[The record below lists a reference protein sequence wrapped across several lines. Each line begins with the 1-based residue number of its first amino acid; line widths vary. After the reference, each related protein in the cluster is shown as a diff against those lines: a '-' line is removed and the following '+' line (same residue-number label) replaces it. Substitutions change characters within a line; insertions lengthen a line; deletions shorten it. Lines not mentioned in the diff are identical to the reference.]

1 MKYISNHSD
10 HESFS
15 SLTDFKS
22 QLNINDIIKNER
34 KESLQLLEMVIFI
47 SGISSNKEHLD
58 LLEGCNENCISL
70 YLSITEKYMQKYE
83 MTQPDE
89 RSSVTRKMND
99 GYKAND
105 ELYKELDEKTNLVN
119 NLTKAKCELEINYK
133 EVCDKLKNIQI
144 SNESVNQLQEELI
157 KEKTKSNRI
166 QSEFEEYKII
176 SESKYKEAEEKIKTL
191 TFKFNLTNDKLLSS
205 ESKLESY
212 KQLSSE
218 NERLKTKLKGLSLL
232 KDKEDYI
239 EQLQKDL
246 EGKKKIIDVLVSDK
260 ENLNA
265 KIIQLTS
272 DISAEQDKVRKNQ
285 QIQRQ
290 LENDIEQL
298 KVENK
303 RIDDLL
309 KKDTIS
315 RASILSAQNNNNDTK
330 ASTGI
335 NLGILGQENF
345 ESEIDELHTQIAELK
360 IQVNKYKETITQ
372 ITNEKNILQSEKDSL
387 YFEKEKT
394 SNELQRIELEKQKI
408 EIEYEGKIKQLQTEI
423 LQYKT
428 ENSTITSS
436 INDKTSSESTEISNL
451 KSQLAKKDELIKA
464 LQNKLDNRSD
474 SDDFINNLEDNDNI
488 AKKEKNNTSEIE
500 KITNELNTYKK
511 NEDDLKLQITREHEL
526 ISSSFYELA
535 LQFVRLKEA
544 NDVTSA
550 QNQSK
555 TWLELER
562 RKNFPN

>member
-1 MKYISNHSD
+1 MKYISNHND

-89 RSSVTRKMND
+89 RSSVTRKTND

-105 ELYKELDEKTNLVN
+105 ELYRELDEKTNLVN

-157 KEKTKSNRI
+157 KEKTKSNKI

-212 KQLSSE
+212 KQLSTE
-218 NERLKTKLKGLSLL
+218 NESLRTKLKGLSLL

-272 DISAEQDKVRKNQ
+272 DISSEQDKVRKNQ
-285 QIQRQ
+285 QIQRE
-290 LENDIEQL
+290 LENEIEQL
-298 KVENK
+298 KLENK

-309 KKDTIS
+309 KKDTMS
-315 RASILSAQNNNNDTK
+315 RASILSAQNNNNDMK

-372 ITNEKNILQSEKDSL
+372 ITNEKNVLQSEKDSL
-387 YFEKEKT
+387 YFEKEKI
-394 SNELQRIELEKQKI
+394 SNELQKIELEKQKI
-408 EIEYEGKIKQLQTEI
+408 EIDYEGKVKQLQTEM

-428 ENSTITSS
+428 ESSTIASS
-436 INDKTSSESTEISNL
+436 INESTEISNL

-488 AKKEKNNTSEIE
+488 PKKDKHNTSEIE

-544 NDVTSA
+544 NDMTSA

>member
-1 MKYISNHSD
+1 MKYISNHND

-89 RSSVTRKMND
+89 RSSVTRKTND

-105 ELYKELDEKTNLVN
+105 ELYRELDEKTNLVN

-157 KEKTKSNRI
+157 KEKTKSNKI

-212 KQLSSE
+212 KQLSTE
-218 NERLKTKLKGLSLL
+218 NERLRTKLKGLSLL

-272 DISAEQDKVRKNQ
+272 DISSEQDKVRKNQ
-285 QIQRQ
+285 QIQRE
-290 LENDIEQL
+290 LENEIEQL
-298 KVENK
+298 KLENK

-309 KKDTIS
+309 KKDTMS
-315 RASILSAQNNNNDTK
+315 RASILSAQNNNNDMK

-372 ITNEKNILQSEKDSL
+372 ITNEKNVLQSEKDSL
-387 YFEKEKT
+387 YFEKEKI
-394 SNELQRIELEKQKI
+394 SNELQKIELEKQKI
-408 EIEYEGKIKQLQTEI
+408 EIDYEGKVKQLQTEM

-428 ENSTITSS
+428 ESSTIASS
-436 INDKTSSESTEISNL
+436 INESTEISNL

-488 AKKEKNNTSEIE
+488 LKKDKHNTSEIE

-544 NDVTSA
+544 NDMTSA

>member
-1 MKYISNHSD
+1 MKYISNHND

-89 RSSVTRKMND
+89 RSSVTRKTND

-105 ELYKELDEKTNLVN
+105 ELYRELDEKTNLVN

-157 KEKTKSNRI
+157 KEKTKSNKI
-166 QSEFEEYKII
+166 KSEFEEYKII

-212 KQLSSE
+212 KQLSTE
-218 NERLKTKLKGLSLL
+218 NERLRTKLKGLSLL

-272 DISAEQDKVRKNQ
+272 DISSEQDKVRKNQ
-285 QIQRQ
+285 QIQRE
-290 LENDIEQL
+290 LENEIEQL
-298 KVENK
+298 KLENK

-309 KKDTIS
+309 KKDTMS
-315 RASILSAQNNNNDTK
+315 RASILSAQNNNNDMK

-372 ITNEKNILQSEKDSL
+372 ITNEKNVLQSEKDSL
-387 YFEKEKT
+387 YFEKEKI
-394 SNELQRIELEKQKI
+394 SNELQKIELEKQKI
-408 EIEYEGKIKQLQTEI
+408 EIDYEGKVKQLQTEM

-428 ENSTITSS
+428 ESSTIASS
-436 INDKTSSESTEISNL
+436 INESTEIPNL

-488 AKKEKNNTSEIE
+488 PKKDKHNTSEIE

-535 LQFVRLKEA
+535 LQFVRLFEA
-544 NDVTSA
+544 NDMTSA

>member
-1 MKYISNHSD
+1 MKYISNHND

-89 RSSVTRKMND
+89 RSSVTRKTND

-105 ELYKELDEKTNLVN
+105 ELYRELDEKTNLVN

-157 KEKTKSNRI
+157 KEKTKSNKI

-212 KQLSSE
+212 KQLSTE
-218 NERLKTKLKGLSLL
+218 NERLRTKLKGLSLL

-260 ENLNA
+260 ENLNL

-272 DISAEQDKVRKNQ
+272 DISSEQDKVRKNQ
-285 QIQRQ
+285 QIQRE
-290 LENDIEQL
+290 LENEIEQL
-298 KVENK
+298 KLENK

-309 KKDTIS
+309 KKDTMS
-315 RASILSAQNNNNDTK
+315 RASILSAQNNNNDMK

-372 ITNEKNILQSEKDSL
+372 ITNEKNVLQSEKDSL
-387 YFEKEKT
+387 YFEKEKI
-394 SNELQRIELEKQKI
+394 SNELQKIELEKQKI
-408 EIEYEGKIKQLQTEI
+408 EIDYEGKVKQLQTEM

-428 ENSTITSS
+428 ESSTIASS
-436 INDKTSSESTEISNL
+436 INESTEISNL

-464 LQNKLDNRSD
+464 LQNKLDNRSE
-474 SDDFINNLEDNDNI
+474 SDDFINNLEDNDDI
-488 AKKEKNNTSEIE
+488 PKKDKHNTSEIE

-544 NDVTSA
+544 NDMTSA

>member
-1 MKYISNHSD
+1 MKYISNHGD

-89 RSSVTRKMND
+89 RSSVTRKTND

-105 ELYKELDEKTNLVN
+105 ELYRELDEKTNLVN

-157 KEKTKSNRI
+157 KEKTKSNKI

-212 KQLSSE
+212 KQLSTE
-218 NERLKTKLKGLSLL
+218 NERLRTKLKGLSLL

-272 DISAEQDKVRKNQ
+272 DISCEQDKVRKKK
-285 QIQRQ
+285 QIQRE
-290 LENDIEQL
+290 LENEIEQL
-298 KVENK
+298 KLENK

-309 KKDTIS
+309 KKDTMS
-315 RASILSAQNNNNDTK
+315 RASILSAQNNNNDMKT
-330 ASTGI
+330 STGI

-372 ITNEKNILQSEKDSL
+372 ITNEKNVLQSEKDSL
-387 YFEKEKT
+387 YFEKEKI
-394 SNELQRIELEKQKI
+394 SNELQKIELEKQKI
-408 EIEYEGKIKQLQTEI
+408 EIDYEGKVKQLQTEM

-428 ENSTITSS
+428 ESSTIASS
-436 INDKTSSESTEISNL
+436 INESTEISNL

-488 AKKEKNNTSEIE
+488 PKKDKHNTSEIE

-544 NDVTSA
+544 NDMTSA